1 MINFCC
7 VLYGTKYKPI
17 YVQNLYNMVTRNL
30 SVPHK
35 FYCFTD
41 NIKLDKILE
50 GDIIVRQFPLH
61 DMQGWWNKM
70 QLFHPDN
77 ELSGVNLYMDL
88 DVVIMR
94 NIDCFAEYDNDTTFS
109 ITSDFN
115 GRKIWYNSSLMKWH
129 SETMKP
135 IIWDEFIKDR
145 SYWYRL
151 QGDQNAITALTT
163 DIVEDMPNLKVKPK
177 DKVKPY
183 PDDWTFSYKWHDRK
197 DPRFDR
203 GRWDFSRG
211 EGSIA
216 VFHGKPNP
224 HEADQDW
231 VKNNWK

>member
-77 ELSGVNLYMDL
+77 GLSGVNLYMDL

-151 QGDQNAITALTT
+151 QGDQNAITELIRKNKDFHRNT
-163 DIVEDMPNLKVKPK
+163 VKTF
-177 DKVKPY
+177 
-183 PDDWTFSYKWHDRK
+183 PDEWTFSYKWFDRE
-197 DPRFDR
+197 DPRFSKHL
-203 GRWDFSRG
+203 WTF
-211 EGSIA
+211 EQNENAKVA
-216 VFHGKPNP
+216 VFHGFPKP
-224 HEADQDW
+224 HESDQDW
-231 VKNNWK
+231 VKDNWR